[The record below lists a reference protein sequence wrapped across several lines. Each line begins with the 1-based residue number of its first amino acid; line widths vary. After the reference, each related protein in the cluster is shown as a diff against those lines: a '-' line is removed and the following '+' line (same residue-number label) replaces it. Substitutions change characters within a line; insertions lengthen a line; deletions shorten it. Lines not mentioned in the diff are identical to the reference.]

1 MRPPPLS
8 PSMPADGCPLPTMT
22 LKLPPAYRLIER
34 DAVGSSNEEAKALA
48 RAGAEDGTL
57 LWVREQAAGKGRGGR
72 AWESP
77 PGNLYISL
85 ILRPDCPL
93 GEASALGFIA
103 ALAVGE
109 AIGSVAPPMD
119 VLYKWPNDVLLNGRK
134 VAGILLESETSGEEL
149 SWLVLGVGVNV
160 AHFPKDANFPAT
172 SLHFDGAPKT
182 LTVEAL
188 LQAFCRY
195 FLSWTNRWLEEGFAP
210 VRAAWLRHAYRKGE
224 EIEARLPQE
233 TLRGRFLDIDEDGCL
248 LLLLLDGS
256 ERRIA
261 YGEVFPPDRAGE
273 AG

>member
-1 MRPPPLS
+1 MS
-8 PSMPADGCPLPTMT
+8 

-34 DAVGSSNEEAKALA
+34 DAVGNSNDEAKALA

-57 LWVREQAAGKGRGGR
+57 LWVRQQSAGKGRGGR
-72 AWESP
+72 TWESP
-77 PGNLYISL
+77 PGNLYLSL
-85 ILRPDCPL
+85 VLRPDCPL
-93 GEASALGFIA
+93 SEASALGFIA

-134 VAGILLESETSGEEL
+134 VSGILLESETSGDEL
-149 SWLVLGVGVNV
+149 AWLVLGVGVNV
-160 AHFPKDANFPAT
+160 AHFPKEANFPAT
-172 SLHFDGAPKT
+172 SLHFEGAPKT
-182 LTVEAL
+182 LTVEEL

-210 VRAAWLRHAYRKGE
+210 VRAAWSRHAYRKGD

-233 TLRGRFLDIDEDGCL
+233 TMRGRFLDIDESGCL
-248 LLLLLDGS
+248 ILLLPDGS
-256 ERRIA
+256 ERHIA
-261 YGEVFPPDRAGE
+261 YGEVFPPEGAGE